1 VQKFEKR
8 MLQNPGFQHA
18 DYSWVNQARGSF
30 SSPGKYQAHST
41 LVKLQSC
48 KLRQTA
54 CILADPSELG
64 LDNAQLMTVLNI
76 GNKPAVRLRI
86 VALLAFALFFFGSTV
101 SSVAQPPQDEVLK
114 TDTSL
119 VQLNVGVVDRQGRA
133 ITSLT
138 SGDFVVYEDDVR
150 RPILAF
156 EPTQAPFSLVMLLD
170 MSGSTVNFRQQIQ
183 QAAVRFLDALGPDDR
198 VAVISFN
205 GKGVHELIGFGTDR
219 RKTAYAITLA
229 SGSGNTLFFDGL
241 KQALKELAGEGKRR
255 KAIVVLTDGLDTE
268 VRKEDRSTVVKA
280 TDAEVSTAIKPETNP
295 ALTSVLADADRQGVA
310 IFPLALP
317 SGDPKRLP
325 LPDPLITA
333 QYAAART
340 RLQLLADRTGG
351 EVSDIRRLDQM
362 AKLYAE
368 VAANLRALYS
378 IAYQPPG
385 TRDGKWRTIRI
396 EVARADLIARTKPG
410 YYAR

>member
-1 VQKFEKR
+1 
-8 MLQNPGFQHA
+8 
-18 DYSWVNQARGSF
+18 
-30 SSPGKYQAHST
+30 
-41 LVKLQSC
+41 
-48 KLRQTA
+48 
-54 CILADPSELG
+54 
-64 LDNAQLMTVLNI
+64 MTVLNI
-76 GNKPAVRLRI
+76 GNKTTVRSRI
-86 VALLAFALFFFGSTV
+86 VAVLAFTLFFFGSTAF
-101 SSVAQPPQDEVLK
+101 SVAQPPQDEVL
-114 TDTSL
+114 TTNTSL
-119 VQLNVGVVDRQGRA
+119 VQLNVGVVDQQGRA

-150 RPILAF
+150 RPILSF

-183 QAAVRFLDALGPDDR
+183 QAAIRFLDALGPDDR
-198 VAVISFN
+198 VSVISFN

-229 SGSGNTLFFDGL
+229 SGAGNTLFFDGL

-280 TDAEVSTAIKPETNP
+280 TDAEVSTVIKPEANP
-295 ALTSVLADADRQGVA
+295 ALNAVLADADRQGVT

-351 EVSDIRRLDQM
+351 QVSDIRRLDQM
-362 AKLYAE
+362 AKVYAE

-378 IAYQPPG
+378 IAYQPPNPG

-396 EVARADLIARTKPG
+396 EVARANLIAKTKTG
-410 YYAR
+410 YYAH